1 MPMDSISMCWNTLYM
16 SNMDVNDMLE
26 NGSDTE
32 ESDEEL
38 RDD

>member
-1 MPMDSISMCWNTLYM
+1 MDSISMCWNTLST
-16 SNMDVNDMLE
+16 SNMDVSDLLE

-38 RDD
+38 SDD